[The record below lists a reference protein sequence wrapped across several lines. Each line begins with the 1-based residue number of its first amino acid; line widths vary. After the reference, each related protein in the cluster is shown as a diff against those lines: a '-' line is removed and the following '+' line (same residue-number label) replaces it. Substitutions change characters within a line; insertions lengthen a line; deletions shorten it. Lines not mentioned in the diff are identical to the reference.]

1 MKDVISKLWLE
12 HQSVKA
18 MAMTRGEGQPW
29 NCSLGPGEPIWTPGS
44 PVPLTRLHRIGR
56 KMVMVAGLLTN
67 SVTMDTR
74 MHANRVMAHGGRLLR
89 DNIWCPIH
97 VERPELC
104 RNTGDTIRRKE
115 ETPIPNAIL
124 RLQKVRDVGG
134 RGAERNHQESSNL
147 PPDFQADWTQRHY

>member
-1 MKDVISKLWLE
+1 M
-12 HQSVKA
+12 
-18 MAMTRGEGQPW
+18 
-29 NCSLGPGEPIWTPGS
+29 
-44 PVPLTRLHRIGR
+44 GR

-74 MHANRVMAHGGRLLR
+74 MHANRVTAHGGRPLR

-104 RNTGDTIRRKE
+104 REMGDTVRRE
-115 ETPIPNAIL
+115 EEEHIPPGIL

-134 RGAERNHQESSNL
+134 LAGNTRSHLICLPTFRQTGSRGI
-147 PPDFQADWTQRHY
+147 PDLMMRWFLQPRKFLTIV